1 MAKKIASAAPEIDP
15 KTGRIM
21 EETGPTGV
29 FERLEAQFEIAAG
42 SMIAGL
48 TNVATVS
55 GGAGPDRIGL
65 SCMASELGLKGDDG
79 YIGAHAIGHGNFQK
93 FAGISGPD
101 CHAHIRR
108 KCLEQLAK
116 FIRRLEAVPEGD
128 GTMLDNTLIVSCPT
142 PPRATIQSVT
152 NGRSFLSATS
162 EGGSNSATATCV
174 IPGMETKAIAPSQN
188 LYLSLLHA
196 VGERQNTFGIPDFG
210 LGDLDQT
217 GPLAEIMS

>member
-1 MAKKIASAAPEIDP
+1 MYK
-15 KTGRIM
+15 RQ
-21 EETGPTGV
+21 GV

-93 FAGISGPD
+93 FAGVSGPD

-128 GTMLDNTLIVSCPT
+128 GTMLDNTLIVYLSDSAEGHHPVCHEWPFILIGDLGGRLKLGNRYLRY
-142 PPRATIQSVT
+142 PWYGNQGHRTI
-152 NGRSFLSATS
+152 A
-162 EGGSNSATATCV
+162 
-174 IPGMETKAIAPSQN
+174 N